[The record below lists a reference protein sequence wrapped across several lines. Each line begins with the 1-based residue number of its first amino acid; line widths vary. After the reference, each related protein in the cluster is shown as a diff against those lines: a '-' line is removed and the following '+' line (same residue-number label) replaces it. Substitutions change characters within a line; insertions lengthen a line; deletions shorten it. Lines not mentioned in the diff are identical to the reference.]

1 MRESGVNSDLMVKVG
16 MVKARAVR
24 EPWLPS
30 PGQFCEWCKPSAQDL
45 GLPSIEQAFNEARI
59 ELSKHSG
66 YRKWSHPAVYF
77 AAASVG
83 IFELKSLGDKSGQY
97 KEIRSRFAAAY
108 NEEIERVKSGETVE
122 IPEEN
127 RIEDRPGPT
136 DTPRV
141 KAAGSTALANIM
153 GMYDE

>member
-1 MRESGVNSDLMVKVG
+1 MIENNVSSDLMVKMG
-16 MVKARAVR
+16 MAKARATR

-30 PGQFCEWCKPSAQDL
+30 PGQFCEWCKPTAQDL

-59 ELSKHSG
+59 ELRMHSA
-66 YRKWSHPAVYF
+66 YRKWSHPAVYL

-83 IFELKSLGDKSGQY
+83 IFELKSLGDRSGQY

-108 NEEIERVKSGETVE
+108 NEEIERVKRGEIVE
-122 IPEEN
+122 IPKEN
-127 RIEDRPGPT
+127 RIASQPEPT